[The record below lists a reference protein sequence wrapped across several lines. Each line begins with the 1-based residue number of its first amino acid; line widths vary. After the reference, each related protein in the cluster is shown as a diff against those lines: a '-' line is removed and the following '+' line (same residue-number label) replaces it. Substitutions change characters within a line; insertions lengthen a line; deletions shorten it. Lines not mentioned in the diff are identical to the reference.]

1 MRRARGALRYPPRVI
16 DGRVVVERER
26 GHELI
31 PRLVEAL
38 PAGRDRLAVD
48 APADAVDVFVK
59 LTGRSL
65 RDEGNAESRGLAGER
80 RRGARKG
87 L

>member
-1 MRRARGALRYPPRVI
+1 MV
-16 DGRVVVERER
+16 DGRVVIERER

-38 PAGRDRLAVD
+38 PAGRIDSLSMHRPTLS
-48 APADAVDVFVK
+48 DVFVK

-65 RDEGNAESRGLAGER
+65 RDESQRARREDRGVRWNAQRTTA
-80 RRGARKG
+80 
-87 L
+87 